1 MVASKGIINDKF
13 EEGAVVVSKGLI
25 NDKFVGPTLR
35 AFHKTIGVTSLGV
48 RIGAFYVTRRLVAR
62 TLPARGG
69 ALRGG
74 SAW

>member
-35 AFHKTIGVTSLGV
+35 ALHKTIGVTSFGV
-48 RIGAFYVTRRLVAR
+48 RIGAFYVTRSGVTRI
-62 TLPARGG
+62 LPARGG

>member
-13 EEGAVVVSKGLI
+13 EEGAVVASKGLI
-25 NDKFVGPTLR
+25 NDKFAWPTLR
-35 AFHKTIGVTSLGV
+35 ALHKTIGVTSLGV
-48 RIGAFYVTRRLVAR
+48 RIGALYVTRRWVAR
-62 TLPARGG
+62 TLPALGG